1 VPTHE
6 TEAGPNSRY
15 VIVNADD
22 FGMSPSVNRG
32 VIEAHERGIVTSA
45 SLMVERP
52 AAAEAASYA
61 RERTELGLGLHAELT
76 AWRVARLALP
86 RRGAARSAAALER
99 RVSAELRRQLDRFRS
114 LCGRDPSH
122 LDSHQ
127 HRHLWEGVRP
137 FFEEAADELGVP
149 LRRVDPRV
157 LFRGDFYG
165 HDGRGRP
172 EPESVAPESLVGL
185 LEGLEDGVTE
195 VCCHPGYA
203 DELDDWYRVER
214 EQEVRA
220 LCDARVA
227 AAVESLGLRLCTFD
241 AVRPVLEKLS
251 A

>member
-1 VPTHE
+1 VPTRE
-6 TEAGPNSRY
+6 TEVSPNRRY

-22 FGMSPSVNRG
+22 FGLSRSVNSG

-52 AAAEAASYA
+52 AAAEAAAYA
-61 RERTELGLGLHAELT
+61 RERSELGLGLHTELR
-76 AWRVARLALP
+76 AWRVARVALP
-86 RRGAARSAAALER
+86 RRGAVRSAAVLER
-99 RVSAELRRQLDRFRS
+99 RVSTELRRQLDRFRM

-127 HRHLWEGVRP
+127 HRHLWEEVRP
-137 FFEEAADELGVP
+137 AFERAADELGVP

-157 LFRGDFYG
+157 RFCGDFYG

-172 EPESVAPESLVGL
+172 EPQSITPESLIGL
-185 LEGLEDGVTE
+185 LERLTEGVTE
-195 VCCHPGYA
+195 VCCHPGYV
-203 DELDDWYRVER
+203 DELDDWYRLER

-220 LCDARVA
+220 LCDARVRE
-227 AAVESLGLRLCTFD
+227 AVASLDLELCTFD

-251 A
+251 T